1 MAVLIGSRLA
11 PWSNQRCRRS
21 VGTVLR
27 PSALLA
33 GGDALALAA
42 GVAAAPKAGL
52 TGVLFA
58 ALALAVLAGL
68 GHHRSRIVPSMAQE
82 AGPMVAHL
90 GLVLLGLCLL
100 VSARPGEAAALLRT
114 GTVAIAFVVTARF
127 FAYTLLRRL
136 RARGAVVERTLVI
149 GAGAVGVEVAQVLLD
164 HPEYGLE
171 PVGFLDGVEDG
182 DLPLPLLGQAD
193 ALSRVLDEHDV
204 RRVIVAFGATR
215 EPDLVS
221 VIRACDKASVD
232 IHVLPRF
239 FELGAVPQCR
249 DTDIVWGLPLLRLR
263 RSLVHGTAR
272 RTKRV
277 FDVVVAGLLLLLT
290 APVCAVIHVLVR
302 LSSPGPVLFRQQ
314 RVGENGEGIEV
325 LKFRS
330 LRLNDDSDTTWS
342 VADDDRRTPIGAV
355 LRKTSLDELPQLLN
369 VLRGDMSLV
378 GPRPERPVFVD
389 RFSADVP
396 RYPDRHRAPAGLTGW
411 AQVHGLRGDTSI
423 EERARFDNQY
433 IEYWSMWNDIVILA
447 RTAREIVAGGERKV
461 A

>member
-1 MAVLIGSRLA
+1 VLVESRVI
-11 PWSNQRCRRS
+11 PWVDQRCRRS

-27 PSALLA
+27 PSAVLATGDAAALLA
-33 GGDALALAA
+33 S
-42 GVAAAPKAGL
+42 VAATEAG
-52 TGVLFA
+52 GWRCALFA
-58 ALALAVLAGL
+58 VLALAVLAGW
-68 GHHRSRIVPSMAQE
+68 GHHRPRIVPSIAQDL
-82 AGPMVAHL
+82 GPIVAHL
-90 GLVLLGLCLL
+90 GPVLLLLCLL
-100 VSARPGEAAALLRT
+100 PAAPADVAGLLRS
-114 GTVAIAFVVTARF
+114 GTLGIMAVVATRAVLYALI
-127 FAYTLLRRL
+127 RRL
-136 RARGAVVERTLVI
+136 RGRGSLVERTLIV
-149 GAGAVGVEVAQVLLD
+149 GAGATGVDLARALLD

-171 PVGFLDGVEDG
+171 PVGFLDSFDDD

-193 ALSRVLDEHDV
+193 ALSPVLAEHDV

-215 EPDLVS
+215 EPDLVAI
-221 VIRACDKASVD
+221 IRACGHASVD

-239 FELGAVPQCR
+239 FELGAAPQSR
-249 DTDIVWGLPLLRLR
+249 DTDNVWGIPVVRLR
-263 RSLVHGTAR
+263 RSLLRGTSR
-272 RTKRV
+272 RCKRV
-277 FDVVVAGLLLLLT
+277 FDVVVAGALLVLT
-290 APVCAVIHVLVR
+290 APLCAVIHALVR
-302 LSSPGPVLFRQQ
+302 LSSPGPVLFRQR
-314 RVGENGEGIEV
+314 RVGENGERIEV

-342 VADDDRRTPIGAV
+342 VVDDDRRTPIGAV

-369 VLRGDMSLV
+369 VLKGEMSLV

-389 RFSADVP
+389 QFSADVP

-447 RTAREIVAGGERKV
+447 RTAREIMAGGERKV